1 MTKVLQLNNIF
12 LESHFTLKKKKKEEE
27 MQLVICGMVYC
38 PSEDNLLL
46 VHYYMQLAQKQ
57 VQV

>member
-12 LESHFTLKKKKKEEE
+12 SESHFALKKKKEEE
-27 MQLVICGMVYC
+27 MQLVIYSTVYC

-46 VHYYMQLAQKQ
+46 VHYYMQLVQKQ